1 MGTKMDLPETVV
13 KQLEDYAKMEKIPY
27 EVAYIRVLSESLAS
41 LPQPV
46 PEEGVWQEIDAR
58 PRSSN
63 SQLDLQQL
71 NTGPTENPDRGI
83 ICTFLTR
90 YFGFDQPV
98 KFGGERREVDI
109 QLVADGLKRLSTM
122 AETDENWFTFQY
134 PSGTWGGIGIENF
147 VTCLETLDE
156 RFDEGDLEDA
166 EYGRVVFV
174 NRLYQEDYMLLYLT
188 LSGEYGNIPRCR
200 LEFLTSGYPVDP
212 HRYQELAAQFGC
224 RLREN
229 ARAVTIDEFEIR
241 PDEPLSLEVRDHHH
255 TRWSSRDKPEV
266 IGLTVRN
273 PFVQSE
279 RLYQRLLAEAGPDIP
294 GSKSN
299 RGQSRQLDAYD
310 DVYTRLL
317 RTDFAP
323 EKHEYHLKTI
333 NVQRLSGFEQHSFW
347 NVVVRADYHE
357 EGDARRAS

>member
-1 MGTKMDLPETVV
+1 MGTKMDLPEMAV
-13 KQLEDYAKMEKIPY
+13 KQLEEYAKMEQIPF
-27 EVAYIRVLSESLAS
+27 EIAYLRVLSESLIS
-41 LPQPV
+41 LPHPV
-46 PEEGVWQEIDAR
+46 PEEGVWQGVDAR

-71 NTGPTENPDRGI
+71 NTGLTENPDRGI
-83 ICTFLTR
+83 ICTFLTG
-90 YFGFDQPV
+90 YCGFDQPV

-109 QLVADGLKRLSTM
+109 QIVADGLKRLSTM

-134 PSGTWGGIGIENF
+134 PSGAWGGIGIENF
-147 VTCLETLDE
+147 VTCLETLEE
-156 RFDEGDLEDA
+156 RFNKGDLEDA

-188 LSGEYGNIPRCR
+188 LSGEYGNIPRCK

-212 HRYQELAAQFGC
+212 RRYQELAAQFGC
-224 RLREN
+224 RLNEN
-229 ARAVTIDEFEIR
+229 AMAVTIDEFEIR
-241 PDEPLSLEVRDHHH
+241 PDEPLKLEVRDHHH
-255 TRWSSRDKPEV
+255 TRWSSAEGPEV

-273 PFVQSE
+273 PLEQSDH
-279 RLYQRLLAEAGPDIP
+279 LYEKLLAAAEPEITGA
-294 GSKSN
+294 KSN
-299 RGQSRQLDAYD
+299 RGQSSQLDAYD

-357 EGDARRAS
+357 EGDARWAS